1 MNKILKIFWLGLFAA
16 SPLAGLASPID
27 QNEFEYLEEIVVIG
41 DRQNVKEIAGSGSV
55 IEQTEIDR
63 FDHIDLGQL
72 LGSVPGVYIR
82 EEDGF
87 GLRPNI
93 GIRGATSDRSQK
105 ITIMEDGVLITPAP
119 YSAPAAYYVPNASR
133 VHAIEVLKGPSAI
146 QHGPHT
152 VGGSINF
159 VSRPIPDVQT
169 FEIDLSRGINNFYKY
184 QGAAGGKYNNLGI
197 VLDGLAYGS
206 DGFKSLDSGGDTGF
220 ERSDFGLKLSW
231 KPESNTE
238 QLLTFKVGYGEEDAN
253 ETYLGLTDDDLR
265 EHPTRRYRASQLA
278 NFTSDHTKVLVNYG
292 VVLRDNWRI
301 NIKSYY
307 NEFHRDWNKLDG
319 FVLGPALQSVL
330 ARPNEFRTQYAILK
344 GDTNSRPIN
353 SETLDV
359 TSNDRSFKSRGIQF
373 SLTQMLKFSSA
384 TLESR
389 LGLRLHKDHVERQ
402 HSPVSYLMRDGN
414 LVPNGISRPY
424 KTWNKAQSDA
434 FAVYLAETV
443 SWKNLSIE
451 VGARLEKIDGKKTNF
466 AINTSSKSTQ
476 DFTSP
481 GLGLIYKLNEKTTVL
496 AGAYRGFSPPGPGST
511 VKPEQSLNYEYGIR
525 YAGPVFSLEVV
536 GFHSDYE
543 ELIGRCRVSDSDC
556 KPGEEFNGGEVK
568 ISGVEISSA
577 IDGMQLGSLSF
588 VIHGNYTYTNSEF
601 KSTFFS
607 GFSQWGL
614 VRAEDELPYLPEH
627 TGQINMTIEKGKWS
641 LISNIKFQSKMREE
655 PGQSVIED
663 GLHADDYVSAD
674 VTASYFYNDK
684 TTLQVIVQNATD
696 EAVIIAHRPFG
707 ARPNRP
713 RALIGR
719 IKYLL

>member
-1 MNKILKIFWLGLFAA
+1 MNKISKTFWLGLFVA
-16 SPLAGLASPID
+16 SPFTALASLLD
-27 QNEFEYLEEIVVIG
+27 QSELRYLEEIVVIG

-55 IEQTEIDR
+55 IDQTEIDQ

-119 YSAPAAYYVPNASR
+119 YSAPAAYYVPNVSR
-133 VHAIEVLKGPSAI
+133 VHTIEVLKGPSAI

-159 VSRPIPDVQT
+159 VSRPVPDVQT
-169 FEIDLSRGINNFYKY
+169 FEIDLSKGINNFYKY
-184 QGAAGGKYNNLGI
+184 QGAIGGKYNNLGI

-206 DGFKSLDSGGDTGF
+206 DGFKALDGGGDTGF

-231 KPESNTE
+231 RPESNIE
-238 QLLTFKVGYGEEDAN
+238 QLLTLKVGYGEEDAN

-265 EHPTRRYRASQLA
+265 EEPTRRYRASQLA

-292 VVLRDNWRI
+292 AVLRDNWRI

-330 ARPNEFRTQYAILK
+330 ARPNQFRTQYEILK

-353 SETLDV
+353 SQTLDV
-359 TSNDRSFKSRGIQF
+359 TSNDRSFESKGIQL
-373 SLTQMLKFSSA
+373 SLTQIQKFGSA
-384 TLESR
+384 TLESK

-402 HSPVSYLMRDGN
+402 HSPVSYLMMDGN

-434 FAVYLAETV
+434 FAIYLAETV
-443 SWKNLSIE
+443 AWKNLSME

-466 AINTSSKSTQ
+466 ATNTSSKSAQ

-481 GLGLIYKLNEKTTVL
+481 GLGLIYKFNEKTTIL
-496 AGAYRGFSPPGPGST
+496 AGAYLGFSPPGPGST
-511 VKPEQSLNYEYGIR
+511 VEAEHSLNYEYGIR
-525 YAGPVFSLEVV
+525 YSGPVFGLEVV

-556 KPGEEFNGGEVK
+556 KPGKEFNGGEVK
-568 ISGVEISSA
+568 ISGVEISSS
-577 IDGMQLGSLSF
+577 IEGIQFGGLSF
-588 VIHGNYTYTNSEF
+588 FINGNYTYTNSAFE
-601 KSTFFS
+601 STFFS

-614 VRAEDELPYLPEH
+614 VKAEDELPYLPEH
-627 TGQINMTIEKGKWS
+627 TGQIGIGIEGGKWS

-655 PGQSVIED
+655 PGQGVIEE
-663 GLHADDYVSAD
+663 GLHADDYVTAD
-674 VTASYFYNDK
+674 VTASYFHNDK
-684 TTLQVIVQNATD
+684 MTIQIIMQNVTD
-696 EAVIIAHRPFG
+696 EAVIIAHRPYG
-707 ARPNRP
+707 ARPNHP
-713 RALIGR
+713 RSLIGR
-719 IKYLL
+719 IKYQF